1 MTSINDY
8 WVAKM
13 NATEASGEAVS
24 GDETVE
30 FEVPVEEADVAVDED
45 EFPAVEDEDD
55 PEQGEDL
62 EVTEEVEAPVEEAA
76 DAVEEEPASGAPTAE
91 QTKAQI
97 SEWLTA
103 TVGIDP
109 DDLKS
114 LNKAELLEL
123 VNDAGTGE

>member
-13 NATEASGEAVS
+13 NATEASGEVLD

-30 FEVPVEEADVAVDED
+30 FEVPVEEADVADDED
-45 EFPAVEDEDD
+45 EFPVVEDEDD
-55 PEQGEDL
+55 LEPGEDL

-76 DAVEEEPASGAPTAE
+76 DAVEEPATGAPTAE

-97 SEWLTA
+97 SE
-103 TVGIDP
+103 
-109 DDLKS
+109 
-114 LNKAELLEL
+114 
-123 VNDAGTGE
+123 